1 MSRLVATSAVAVMLM
16 SAPRV
21 ALAGPADEPGSTG
34 PSKSSVVL
42 GSLYASTIVLQGLDI
57 HSTLSAIN
65 QGGVEANP
73 MVSPM
78 TSHPVAFV
86 AMKSAV
92 TATTLIAAHHIA
104 GHNKMAAIAML
115 VGVNSAY
122 AFVVAHN
129 YRVASGR

>member
-1 MSRLVATSAVAVMLM
+1 MSRLVATTAVAAMLL
-16 SAPRV
+16 AGPQL
-21 ALAGPADEPGSTG
+21 AQAGPADEPASAH

-42 GSLYASTIVLQGLDI
+42 GSLYASTVILQGLDV

-73 MVSPM
+73 MIAPV

-92 TATTLIAAHHIA
+92 TATSLVAAHRIA
-104 GHNKMAAIAML
+104 GHNKMAAIAL
-115 VGVNSAY
+115 LAGINSAY
-122 AFVVAHN
+122 ALVVAHN
-129 YRVASGR
+129 YHLASGR

>member
-1 MSRLVATSAVAVMLM
+1 MSRLVATTAVAAMLL
-16 SAPRV
+16 SAPQL
-21 ALAGPADEPGSTG
+21 AQAGPADEPGSAR

-42 GSLYASTIVLQGLDI
+42 GSLYASTIVLQGLDV

-73 MVSPM
+73 MISPV

-86 AMKSAV
+86 AMKAAV
-92 TATTLIAAHHIA
+92 TATSLVAAHRIA
-104 GHNKMAAIAML
+104 GHNKMAAIAL
-115 VGVNSAY
+115 LAGINSAY